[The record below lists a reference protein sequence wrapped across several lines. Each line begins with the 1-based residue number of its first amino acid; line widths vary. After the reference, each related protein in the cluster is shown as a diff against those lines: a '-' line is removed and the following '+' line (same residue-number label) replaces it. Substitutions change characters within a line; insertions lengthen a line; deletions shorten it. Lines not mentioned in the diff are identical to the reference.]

1 MAACEPGHRIAGWR
15 HSRSHPQFD
24 LVLDISPAALQGSIA
39 VPGRPAFCHSV
50 QLRQRFVAPLEK
62 RPADV
67 LSVAHGHQPVRRVR
81 ITGIVTRDLFF
92 NRAILLKQLALQHP
106 ELFEVSDVGFWRN
119 FLAEEQFQ

>member
-24 LVLDISPAALQGSIA
+24 LVFDISPAGLQGSIA
-39 VPGRPAFCHSV
+39 VPGPPAFCHSV

-81 ITGIVTRDLFF
+81 ITGIVT
-92 NRAILLKQLALQHP
+92 
-106 ELFEVSDVGFWRN
+106 
-119 FLAEEQFQ
+119 

>member
-24 LVLDISPAALQGSIA
+24 LVFDIPRRGSRGRSPRLALPPSA
-39 VPGRPAFCHSV
+39 HSV

-106 ELFEVSDVGFWRN
+106 ELFDVSDVGFWRN